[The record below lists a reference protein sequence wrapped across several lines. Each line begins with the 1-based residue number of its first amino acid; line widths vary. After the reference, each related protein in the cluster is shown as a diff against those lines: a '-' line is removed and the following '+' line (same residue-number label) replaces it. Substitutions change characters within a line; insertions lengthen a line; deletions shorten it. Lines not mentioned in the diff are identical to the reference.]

1 MSIEQSTDTTQEVT
15 FQNYPFKHSYPELV
29 SVYDY
34 QRKRLTQN
42 MTKINFVVTH
52 GNCSD
57 GFTSSTIVRMYLKS
71 IGVDLATVTFF
82 DAFHGSDF
90 SKLPDMMKDKFVI
103 ICDFSFSKVLF
114 DKMVDAT
121 HGNILVLDHHKTAQ
135 EALKDVL
142 PGYLVFDMNHSGA
155 FITWTYFFGFDN
167 VPKAVLYVE
176 DNDIW
181 TKKLPK
187 TLEFTAYMFSRKF
200 DFDEYE
206 KFFDDKYLTDVV
218 FPTAEGMVLQN
229 KANLAELTKSC
240 IPQFIQTADGRYY
253 FIACINS
260 AGLLRSDL
268 GNFVFTKY
276 KNANLS
282 MVYSHNQYVHSTSI
296 SYRSLDDKSD
306 STEIAKLNN
315 GGGHRNASGCAVSFK
330 VNTPPGR
337 IIDSYRAYFMLDELY
352 EADINYLQKNLKFL
366 AINSATIKK
375 HLVKYLM
382 QDRFI
387 NVDGKI
393 KNKDRESKGLPNF
406 QEGMFCMRNRLDNP
420 TYDCVYNGAYIWHYD
435 GHNDINKITIKVL
448 PNTFNIQTIIDLTE
462 NNLKGVINS
471 NIKIV
476 DLKNDLYE
484 IETPNNINP
493 NEIILRLCK

>member
-1 MSIEQSTDTTQEVT
+1 MNTNDQSEIVTQEVT

-71 IGVDLATVTFF
+71 IGVDLGTVTFF

-90 SKLPDMMKDKFVI
+90 SKLPDMMRDKFVI

-218 FPTAEGMVLQN
+218 FPTASGMVLQN
-229 KANLAELTKSC
+229 KTNLADLTKSC
-240 IPQFIQTADGRYY
+240 IPQFIQTSDGRYY
-253 FIACINS
+253 FVACINS

-296 SYRSLDDKSD
+296 SYRSLDDRSD
-306 STEIAKLNN
+306 STEIAKLNG
-315 GGGHRNASGCAVSFK
+315 GGGHRNASGASIPFMV
-330 VNTPPGR
+330 TGPPGR
-337 IIDSYRAYFMLDELY
+337 LIDSYRAYFMLDDLY
-352 EADINYLQKNLKFL
+352 EVDVGNDTKSLKFL
-366 AINSATIKK
+366 ALNSSSVKK
-375 HLVKYLM
+375 HLAKYLM

-387 NVDGKI
+387 NKDGEI
-393 KNKDRESKGLPNF
+393 KNKVRSLNSLPNF
-406 QEGMFCMRNRLDNP
+406 QEGMFCMRQRLENP
-420 TYDCVYNGAYIWHYD
+420 TYDCVYTGAYVWHYD
-435 GHNDINKITIKVL
+435 GHNDTYKTTVKVL
-448 PNTFNIQTIIDLTE
+448 PKTFYPTKIDELSE
-462 NNLKGVINS
+462 SVC
-471 NIKIV
+471 KIV

-484 IETPNNINP
+484 IETSGNITP
-493 NEIILRLCK
+493 VEILGMLSTY